1 MPEQTDNP
9 TFAVKFKSAAN
20 ISKHLVQNFIFL
32 RVSSKYLTIK
42 IYKTVWNLV
51 CILTEQHKYG
61 YTHLRLAEENIWTK
75 EDVSHKY

>member
-1 MPEQTDNP
+1 
-9 TFAVKFKSAAN
+9 
-20 ISKHLVQNFIFL
+20 
-32 RVSSKYLTIK
+32 
-42 IYKTVWNLV
+42 LV